1 MGVAKSFGLL
11 QLPKMPEL
19 KAVNRE
25 EWIDAVVDAS
35 VFSCYISAMLTIT
48 PVEQLCLCRQGQR
61 GEKGKHVSGWHQ

>member
-1 MGVAKSFGLL
+1 VGIAKSFGLL

-19 KAVNRE
+19 KSVNRD
-25 EWIDAVVDAS
+25 EWTDADVDVS
-35 VFSCYISAMLTIT
+35 VFSCCVGVVLTIT